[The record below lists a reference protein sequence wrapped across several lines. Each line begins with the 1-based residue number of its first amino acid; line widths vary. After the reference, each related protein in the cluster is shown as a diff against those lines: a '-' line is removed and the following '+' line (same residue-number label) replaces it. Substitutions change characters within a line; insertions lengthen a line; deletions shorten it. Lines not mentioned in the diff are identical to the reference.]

1 MSVDPAIMA
10 DLEGALAARDPVERG
25 RAGERLAD
33 LFLDRAPSL
42 GEEHVAV
49 FDDVLEKLVGDIT
62 FKTRVALAERFADCP
77 NAPRKVVREFASDH
91 AIAVARPVL
100 QRSERL
106 DLETLLAVAQ
116 MRGQEHLVAI
126 ARRRAVPPEL
136 SDVIVERGER
146 RVVLVLA
153 GNPGA
158 AFSQDAAAI
167 LVARAQTD
175 DGLARSV
182 AERGDAFAG
191 RFATLVA
198 KARAQVR
205 ATLVGESG
213 EDPDVVE
220 ALIDRIVGEIAVRGD
235 KRTLIGQFAEPMAAV
250 QERAA
255 ENGVTEL
262 DALGALL
269 DGKTAEALCVI
280 AVMQGLPIE
289 FVARAFHAATTSP
302 ILVLSRACDF
312 RWRTVKQ
319 LLGAKL
325 GRAMPDV
332 LAEDARATYER
343 LGPSTARRVLRQA
356 IAKERG
362 AKH

>member
-33 LFLDRAPSL
+33 LFLARAPSL
-42 GEEHVAV
+42 AEEHVAV
-49 FDDVLEKLVGDIT
+49 FDEVLEKLVGDIT
-62 FKTRVALAERFADCP
+62 FKARVALAERFADCP

-100 QRSERL
+100 ERCERL
-106 DLETLLAVAQ
+106 DLETLLSVAQ
-116 MRGQEHLVAI
+116 VRGQEHLVAM
-126 ARRRAVPPEL
+126 ARRRSVPAEL

-158 AFSQDAAAI
+158 AFSPDAAAI

-182 AERGDAFAG
+182 AERGDAFSG

-198 KARAQVR
+198 KARAHVR
-205 ATLVGESG
+205 ATLVGDG

-235 KRTLIGQFAEPMAAV
+235 KRTLIGQFAEPMASV

-255 ENGVTEL
+255 ENGLTEL

-289 FVARAFHAATTSP
+289 FIARAFHAATTAP

-319 LLGAKL
+319 LLAAKL
-325 GRAMPDV
+325 GRTMPDV

>member
-33 LFLDRAPSL
+33 LFLARAPSL
-42 GEEHVAV
+42 AEEHVAV
-49 FDDVLEKLVGDIT
+49 FDEVLEKLVGDIT
-62 FKTRVALAERFADCP
+62 FKARVALAERFADCP

-100 QRSERL
+100 ERCERL
-106 DLETLLAVAQ
+106 DLETLLSVAQ
-116 MRGQEHLVAI
+116 VRGQEHLVAM
-126 ARRRAVPPEL
+126 ARRRSVPAEL

-158 AFSQDAAAI
+158 AFSSDAAAI

-182 AERGDAFAG
+182 AERGDAFSG

-198 KARAQVR
+198 KARAHVR
-205 ATLVGESG
+205 ATLVGDG

-235 KRTLIGQFAEPMAAV
+235 KRTLIGQFAEPMASV

-255 ENGVTEL
+255 ENGLTEL

-289 FVARAFHAATTSP
+289 FIARAFHAATTAP

-319 LLGAKL
+319 LLAAKL
-325 GRAMPDV
+325 GRTMPDV

>member
-25 RAGERLAD
+25 RAGERLAV
-33 LFLDRAPSL
+33 LFLARAPSL
-42 GEEHVAV
+42 AEEHVAV
-49 FDDVLEKLVGDIT
+49 FDEVLEKLVGDIT
-62 FKTRVALAERFADCP
+62 FKARVALAERFADCP

-100 QRSERL
+100 ERCERL
-106 DLETLLAVAQ
+106 DLETLLSVAQ
-116 MRGQEHLVAI
+116 VRGQEHLVAM
-126 ARRRAVPPEL
+126 ARRRSVPAEL

-158 AFSQDAAAI
+158 AFSSDAAAI

-182 AERGDAFAG
+182 AERGDAFSG

-198 KARAQVR
+198 KARAHVR
-205 ATLVGESG
+205 ATLVGDG

-235 KRTLIGQFAEPMAAV
+235 KRTLIGQFAEPMASV

-255 ENGVTEL
+255 ENGLTEL

-289 FVARAFHAATTSP
+289 FIARAFHAATTAP

-319 LLGAKL
+319 LLAAKL
-325 GRAMPDV
+325 GRTMPDV

>member
-33 LFLDRAPSL
+33 LFLARAPSL
-42 GEEHVAV
+42 AEEHVAV
-49 FDDVLEKLVGDIT
+49 FDEVLEKLVGDIT

-100 QRSERL
+100 ERSDRL
-106 DLETLLAVAQ
+106 DLETLLSVAQ
-116 MRGQEHLVAI
+116 VRGQEHLVAM
-126 ARRRAVPPEL
+126 ARRRSVPAEL

-158 AFSQDAAAI
+158 AFSPDAAAI

-198 KARAQVR
+198 KARAHVR
-205 ATLVGESG
+205 ATLVGDG

-220 ALIDRIVGEIAVRGD
+220 ALIDRVVGEIAARGD
-235 KRTLIGQFAEPMAAV
+235 KRTLLGQFAEPMAAV

-255 ENGVTEL
+255 ENGLTEL

-269 DGKTAEALCVI
+269 DGKIAEALCVI

-319 LLGAKL
+319 LLAAKL